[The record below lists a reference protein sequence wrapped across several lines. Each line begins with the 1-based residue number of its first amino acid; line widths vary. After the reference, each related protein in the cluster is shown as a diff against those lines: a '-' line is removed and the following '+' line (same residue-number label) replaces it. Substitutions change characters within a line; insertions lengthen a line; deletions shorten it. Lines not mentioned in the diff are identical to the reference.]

1 MTVGGVAFMVLAAY
15 FIGRVGAQEHERA
28 RAFSL
33 PDAASRKN
41 AFRLGV
47 LYSLSAAFFYGA
59 YSVPLKWLFKHDVSA
74 YTACAW
80 LGIGVLA
87 STVVAYGLLTKK
99 VVPAWPGRREALLGV
114 TGGGIWTSG
123 QVVGALA
130 MLFIPMSISWPVSNV
145 GTLVAIGWG
154 VLIFKEVHIEKHKLE
169 FAASLVIYVVGLV
182 LLALAAPAGRV

>member
-1 MTVGGVAFMVLAAY
+1 M
-15 FIGRVGAQEHERA
+15 I
-28 RAFSL
+28 
-33 PDAASRKN
+33 
-41 AFRLGV
+41 
-47 LYSLSAAFFYGA
+47 YSLSAAFFYGA
-59 YSVPLKWLFKHDVSA
+59 YSVPLKWLFKHDVNV

-87 STVVAYGLLTKK
+87 STVVAYAIKTKRLLPT
-99 VVPAWPGRREALLGV
+99 WPGRREALLGA

-130 MLFIPMSISWPVSNV
+130 MLFIPMSISWPVSNL

-154 VLIFKEVHIEKHKLE
+154 VLIFNEVHIEKHKLE